1 MHHGECL
8 RGVLHITDY
17 EVPKRP
23 DIKVLAN
30 SKVFGGY
37 LKTVKH
43 WSDCNNCYM
52 TFNIF
57 LPEDDVNRQRC
68 EPFPAL
74 YFLAGLTSSH
84 ENGPFKSGYA
94 PYAKKHG
101 LAIIFP
107 DTSPRDIAD
116 YPSNH
121 EAFKIDDPWRVGYGS
136 GHYCNATQE
145 PWKKNFNMYTYIT
158 EELPKFVETY
168 FHVSSK
174 KSIMGHSMG
183 GNGAVMITARNP
195 TAFKSFSAFAP
206 ICAATHTE
214 SYYSAPA
221 LTAYFGSL
229 EAAREFDG
237 SEVIRSKGKGFKLP
251 NGLVDFGTADPS
263 NKSLMPQNLIDAL
276 GSNGHTNVTCR
287 W

>member
-1 MHHGECL
+1 
-8 RGVLHITDY
+8 
-17 EVPKRP
+17 
-23 DIKVLAN
+23 
-30 SKVFGGY
+30 
-37 LKTVKH
+37 
-43 WSDCNNCYM
+43 
-52 TFNIF
+52 
-57 LPEDDVNRQRC
+57 
-68 EPFPAL
+68 
-74 YFLAGLTSSH
+74 
-84 ENGPFKSGYA
+84 
-94 PYAKKHG
+94 
-101 LAIIFP
+101 
-107 DTSPRDIAD
+107 
-116 YPSNH
+116 
-121 EAFKIDDPWRVGYGS
+121 
-136 GHYCNATQE
+136 
-145 PWKKNFNMYTYIT
+145 MYTYIT

-195 TAFKSFSAFAP
+195 TAFMSFSAFAP
-206 ICAATHTE
+206 ICAATHPD

-221 LTAYFGSL
+221 LAAYFGSL

-251 NGLVDFGTADPS
+251 HGLVDFGTADPS